1 MPIANR
7 VDSDGALSKVPEPVT
22 IASRFASAF
31 TACGPRIAPS
41 YGNKSQ
47 QAFPPIVDLQDRWSH
62 SRPHSGAEAEKEE
75 TTMLRLETS
84 LTRWQSLAL
93 AGIVAGSIAAGSSA
107 IAGECPAGKM
117 KPDVREKV
125 DFKPQGVTDITLGS
139 IDLEKQPAHLKGRE
153 LRFRK
158 LTIEPGG
165 IVPWHSHDDRP
176 ALIFVQ
182 QGEIVEYA
190 SNCSEPIVHKAGD
203 IRPEVFGT
211 SHWWKNLG
219 KETVILYVGDV
230 RRDPQDHNM

>member
-1 MPIANR
+1 M
-7 VDSDGALSKVPEPVT
+7 VVG
-22 IASRFASAF
+22 SA
-31 TACGPRIAPS
+31 A
-41 YGNKSQ
+41 
-47 QAFPPIVDLQDRWSH
+47 V
-62 SRPHSGAEAEKEE
+62 
-75 TTMLRLETS
+75 
-84 LTRWQSLAL
+84 
-93 AGIVAGSIAAGSSA
+93 
-107 IAGECPAGKM
+107 AGECPADKM
-117 KPDVREKV
+117 KANAREKV
-125 DFKPQGVTDITLGS
+125 DYKPVGVTDVTLGS
-139 IDLEKQPAHLKGRE
+139 IDLGKRPARIEGRD

-190 SNCSEPIVHKAGD
+190 SNCEVPITRKAGD

-230 RRDPQDHNM
+230 RKDPNDHNM

>member
-1 MPIANR
+1 MVRHRRPIF
-7 VDSDGALSKVPEPVT
+7 SGQGAT
-22 IASRFASAF
+22 
-31 TACGPRIAPS
+31 
-41 YGNKSQ
+41 
-47 QAFPPIVDLQDRWSH
+47 
-62 SRPHSGAEAEKEE
+62 EE
-75 TTMLRLETS
+75 TTMLKSRNSRTL
-84 LTRWQSLAL
+84 RQGLAL
-93 AGIVAGSIAAGSSA
+93 AGIIAGSALATPSA
-107 IAGECPAGKM
+107 FAGECPAGKT

-125 DFKPQGVTDITLGS
+125 DYKPVGVTDVTLGS
-139 IDLEKQPAHLKGRE
+139 IDLEKQPAHIKGRE

-182 QGEIVEYA
+182 QGEIIEYA

-219 KETVILYVGDV
+219 NETVILYVGDV
-230 RRDPQDHNM
+230 RKDPQDHNM

>member
-1 MPIANR
+1 MSTSN
-7 VDSDGALSKVPEPVT
+7 V
-22 IASRFASAF
+22 ASR
-31 TACGPRIAPS
+31 TI
-41 YGNKSQ
+41 
-47 QAFPPIVDLQDRWSH
+47 
-62 SRPHSGAEAEKEE
+62 
-75 TTMLRLETS
+75 
-84 LTRWQSLAL
+84 WQGLAL
-93 AGIVAGSIAAGSSA
+93 AGLIAGSVATTSTA

-117 KPDVREKV
+117 QPNVRPMVDTKPV
-125 DFKPQGVTDITLGS
+125 GVTDVTLGA
-139 IDLEKQPAHLKGRE
+139 INLEKQPANIRDRE

-190 SNCSEPIVHKAGD
+190 SNCAEPIVHKAGE
-203 IRPEVFGT
+203 IRQEVAGT

-230 RRDPQDHNM
+230 RKDPHDHNM

>member
-1 MPIANR
+1 MSKQNTRARLTLAVAIAGSMM
-7 VDSDGALSKVPEPVT
+7 V
-22 IASRFASAF
+22 ASA
-31 TACGPRIAPS
+31 A
-41 YGNKSQ
+41 
-47 QAFPPIVDLQDRWSH
+47 V
-62 SRPHSGAEAEKEE
+62 
-75 TTMLRLETS
+75 
-84 LTRWQSLAL
+84 
-93 AGIVAGSIAAGSSA
+93 
-107 IAGECPAGKM
+107 AGECPADKI
-117 KPDVREKV
+117 KANAREKV
-125 DFKPQGVTDITLGS
+125 DYKPVGVTDVTLGS
-139 IDLEKQPAHLKGRE
+139 IDLGKQPAHIEGRD

-190 SNCSEPIVHKAGD
+190 SNCEVPITHKAGD

-230 RRDPQDHNM
+230 RKDPNDHNM

>member
-1 MPIANR
+1 MFKSNI
-7 VDSDGALSKVPEPVT
+7 K
-22 IASRFASAF
+22 
-31 TACGPRIAPS
+31 PRT
-41 YGNKSQ
+41 
-47 QAFPPIVDLQDRWSH
+47 L
-62 SRPHSGAEAEKEE
+62 
-75 TTMLRLETS
+75 
-84 LTRWQSLAL
+84 WQGLAL
-93 AGIVAGSIAAGSSA
+93 AGIIAGSASAASSA
-107 IAGECPAGKM
+107 FAGECPADKM
-117 KPDVREKV
+117 KPNVREKV
-125 DFKPQGVTDITLGS
+125 DYKPVGVTDVTLGS
-139 IDLEKQPAHLKGRE
+139 INLEKQPANIRERE

-219 KETVILYVGDV
+219 TQTVILYFGDV
-230 RRDPQDHNM
+230 RKDPHDHNM